1 MQLKRLLQ
9 YASKNY
15 RASIKKKKSQTLLT
29 ASQLLA
35 MEAQK
40 IL

>member
-1 MQLKRLLQ
+1 MLLKITELL
-9 YASKNY
+9 S
-15 RASIKKKKSQTLLT
+15 KKKKSQTLLT

-35 MEAQK
+35 MGAQK